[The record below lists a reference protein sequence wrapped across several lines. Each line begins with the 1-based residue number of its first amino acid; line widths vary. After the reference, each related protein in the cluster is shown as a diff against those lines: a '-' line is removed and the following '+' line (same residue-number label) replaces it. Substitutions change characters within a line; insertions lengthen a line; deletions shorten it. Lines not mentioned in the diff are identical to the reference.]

1 MAGFNLICCVV
12 NIGDSSEI
20 LKAAAKYGA
29 KDSIISI
36 GRGTVNNRFLKF
48 LQLNEIR
55 KEIVTIIVDANLA
68 AEAIKGISKEM
79 MFDKPNHGIAF
90 SYPVSEFMGIE
101 NTENNEVKNSM
112 YKAIY
117 VIVDKGKA
125 EDVIDAAKK
134 GGARGGTILN
144 GRGAGIHES
153 QKLFSIEIEPE
164 KEKVFIIAKN
174 ELKDSIVESIKDN
187 MQINEPGNGII
198 FVIDVAEAHGL
209 AD

>member
-20 LKAAAKYGA
+20 LKVAAKYGV

-36 GRGTVNNRFLKF
+36 GRGTVNNRLLTF

-68 AEAIKGISKEM
+68 ADAVKDISKEM

-101 NTENNEVKNSM
+101 NNEVKSM
-112 YKAIY
+112 SQYKAIY

-134 GGARGGTILN
+134 GGARGGTIIN
-144 GRGAGIHES
+144 GRGAGIHETH
-153 QKLFSIEIEPE
+153 KLFSVEVEPE
-164 KEKVFIIAKN
+164 KEKVFIIAKDD
-174 ELKDSIVESIKDN
+174 LKDGIIKSIKDT
-187 MQINEPGNGII
+187 MQIDEPGNGII
-198 FVIDVAEAHGL
+198 YVLDVAEAHGL